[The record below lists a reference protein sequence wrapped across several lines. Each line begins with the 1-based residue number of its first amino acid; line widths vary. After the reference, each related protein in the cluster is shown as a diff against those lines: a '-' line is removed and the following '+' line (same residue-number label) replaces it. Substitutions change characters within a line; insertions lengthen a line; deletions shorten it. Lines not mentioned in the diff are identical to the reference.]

1 MIIILILVYQNVGP
15 TQQKVVM
22 YFVVFFLVFK
32 SVEAINNSFSNASN
46 LLICSVFSCFSCLE
60 FYEFFQCADGGF
72 LPDIFPAFLGPCV
85 RSDEKALEH
94 HRCRG

>member
-32 SVEAINNSFSNASN
+32 SVEAINNS
-46 LLICSVFSCFSCLE
+46 LMRLI
-60 FYEFFQCADGGF
+60 Y
-72 LPDIFPAFLGPCV
+72 
-85 RSDEKALEH
+85 
-94 HRCRG
+94 